1 MRDFGEARPCG
12 TVPAPEHSAP
22 PLVART
28 SAGRVVANNEEPPFR
43 NAPRA
48 MAVLASGAP
57 WRSCHASVTADDTA
71 RGAEAQTARR
81 PGATNRP
88 TRMTM
93 TMTTTMV
100 VMTMMVPMMLMMVAM
115 ASTPFR
121 RARRARA
128 RRRQR
133 RHRGARAVGGSLK

>member
-12 TVPAPEHSAP
+12 TVPRLTTAP

-43 NAPRA
+43 SEPRA

-57 WRSCHASVTADDTA
+57 WRSCRASVTAVVTA
-71 RGAEAQTARR
+71 RSAEAQLARR
-81 PGATNRP
+81 PGATNSP

-100 VMTMMVPMMLMMVAM
+100 VMTMMVPMMLMTMAM
-115 ASTPFR
+115 TPIPFR

-133 RHRGARAVGGSLK
+133 RHRGAGAIGGSLT